1 MNLKAIT
8 LLLLLSAF
16 MMVLAGCGEGSKTVD
31 TGEVSSTTPVS
42 TMAVLPTSAMD
53 LAEQGGAC
61 TLTGG
66 EIVKDGWSG
75 KDTGSNYCNQCM
87 CLDASL
93 GCTEMA
99 CPSVSL
105 DPTLLPIGTPIK
117 APAPIMQSPE
127 LENLLIEDL
136 GPYDFDSSTFG
147 KLRYDVRFGE
157 NVFDEFGQ
165 KLRDPYGNTVYNPTF
180 KFRAPADT
188 VLIAPISGFISYVE
202 WQPSQ
207 GDWEIHISQDIG
219 SGWRIG
225 VDHIDS
231 IECDRSSVPI
241 LPCDL
246 PLKIGGS
253 VVAEYMPIT
262 AGEVIGYVGHWSGY
276 ENTGINGMTE
286 LMVFEYI
293 NDYEGVMNYCPT
305 MYLNEAVEEQFL
317 DIVQELM
324 TSFEDWSGEYSTYDE
339 QNMVAPGCLYSAT
352 KELNDE
358 IELITEVQR
367 S

>member
-16 MMVLAGCGEGSKTVD
+16 MMVVGCGEGSKTVD
-31 TGEVSSTTPVS
+31 TGVVEETTPVS
-42 TMAVLPTSAMD
+42 TMAVLPTSVLD
-53 LAEQGGAC
+53 VAEQRGAC

-75 KDTGSNYCNQCM
+75 KDTGPNYCNQCM

-99 CPSVSL
+99 CPSGRL
-105 DPTLLPIGTPIK
+105 DPTVLPMSTPTN
-117 APAPIMQSPE
+117 APEPIMQSPE

-165 KLRDPYGNTVYNPTF
+165 KLGDPYGNTVYNPTF

-231 IECDRSSVPI
+231 IECDRSSV
-241 LPCDL
+241 
-246 PLKIGGS
+246 
-253 VVAEYMPIT
+253 
-262 AGEVIGYVGHWSGY
+262 
-276 ENTGINGMTE
+276 
-286 LMVFEYI
+286 
-293 NDYEGVMNYCPT
+293 
-305 MYLNEAVEEQFL
+305 
-317 DIVQELM
+317 
-324 TSFEDWSGEYSTYDE
+324 
-339 QNMVAPGCLYSAT
+339 
-352 KELNDE
+352 
-358 IELITEVQR
+358 
-367 S
+367 